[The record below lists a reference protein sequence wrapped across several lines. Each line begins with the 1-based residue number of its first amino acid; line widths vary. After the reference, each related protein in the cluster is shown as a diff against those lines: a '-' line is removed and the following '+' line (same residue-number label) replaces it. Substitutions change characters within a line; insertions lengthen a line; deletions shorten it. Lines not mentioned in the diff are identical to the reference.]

1 MRLSGRRLTLALTT
15 VLVVVLAVGATAA
28 WSVGR
33 YREVQ
38 PAAMADYQ
46 AGPTAD
52 RTVRV
57 STEAARQERA
67 PEVQAVMQQYFDAI
81 NNRDYQSWIGA
92 VADAQS
98 APQTEDRWHNDYA
111 STIDS
116 NLSVLS
122 IDDEPLRARM
132 MFTSQQ
138 AVELAPSSL
147 PVDCINWDVTYLL
160 SEQNGH
166 LVLSGIDPSAQ
177 SMTAC
182 TS

>member
-28 WSVGR
+28 WSIGR
-33 YREVQ
+33 HREVQ
-38 PAAMADYQ
+38 PTAMADYQ
-46 AGPTAD
+46 AGPTTD
-52 RTVRV
+52 GTVRV
-57 STEAARQERA
+57 STEAARHDKA
-67 PEVQAVMQQYFDAI
+67 PQVQAVMQQYFDAI
-81 NNRDYQSWIGA
+81 NDRDYQSWIGA
-92 VADAQS
+92 VADSQA
-98 APQTEDRWHNDYA
+98 APQTEARWNQDYA
-111 STIDS
+111 STVDS
-116 NLSVLS
+116 NLSVLA

-132 MFTSQQ
+132 VFTSQQ
-138 AVELAPSSL
+138 AVELAPPSL

>member
-15 VLVVVLAVGATAA
+15 VLVVLLAVGATAA
-28 WSVGR
+28 WSIGR
-33 YREVQ
+33 HREVQ

-46 AGPTAD
+46 AGPTTD

-57 STEAARQERA
+57 AAEAAGQERA
-67 PEVQAVMQQYFDAI
+67 PEVQAVLQQYFDAI
-81 NNRDYQSWIGA
+81 NNRDYQSWVGA

-98 APQTEDRWHNDYA
+98 APQTEERWHHDYS

-116 NLSVLS
+116 NLSVLV
-122 IDDEPLRARM
+122 IADEPLRARM

-138 AVELAPSSL
+138 AVELAPTAL
-147 PVDCINWDVTYLL
+147 AVDCINWDVTYLL
-160 SEQNGH
+160 SEQDGR

-182 TS
+182 NS